1 VDWINQVVMTLL
13 VALFLV
19 VGTMVVLLVGFI
31 LWMLFDLA
39 GLTPFLGIT
48 VLLIV
53 AYLLQKR
60 IFDE

>member
-1 VDWINQVVMTLL
+1 VDWIGQVTMTLL

-31 LWMLFDLA
+31 LWMLFDVA
-39 GLTPFLGIT
+39 GITPFLGIT